1 MHRFG
6 VIHLDINTSNIMW
19 SNRKQKPVF
28 IDFGFSRVVRE
39 ECGFKSLTSFK
50 GTPTF
55 MSGEM
60 LQLFSSKENKEGFV
74 DLFYN
79 DLFCF
84 QNAE

>member
-6 VIHLDINTSNIMW
+6 MIHMDINTSNLMW
-19 SNRKQKPVF
+19 SRRKQKPVF

-39 ECGFKSLTSFK
+39 ECGFKTLTSFK

-55 MSGEM
+55 VDREM
-60 LQLFSSKENKEGFV
+60 LKLFTAKGRKEGLV

-84 QNAE
+84 KNAE